1 MSTSCDQ
8 GMITFEEA
16 LLALSKD
23 GRISLEEALRNADSR
38 NDLKAKINF
47 G

>member
-16 LLALSKD
+16 LLAFRKD
-23 GRISLEEALRNADSR
+23 GRISLDEALRNADSR
-38 NDLKAKINF
+38 NDLKANTNF

>member
-16 LLALSKD
+16 LLALRKD